1 MVLNKELIMKYTY
14 AYNIIISIIGLLL
27 SLPLLAHQ
35 SCDIELSAGLE
46 IKPASITFF
55 EQGPERENS
64 KLALYTIQDSK
75 YLSIRGEKVLLTHE
89 QLTLINAYDFHI
101 RQLVPKVKN
110 IAIEGVDIAIDGVSI
125 IFNSLLGEDN
135 TVGQELITELNML
148 KQQLDVNLSG
158 EHDIIIGVDGLESDV
173 LLGEEFEQR
182 IESAMEKAVMG
193 SMGSL
198 LVALGKQM
206 INDDEQGFEN
216 KIDIFSQT
224 IEREMESRAKII
236 EDKVQKLCSDFIT
249 LEMIETQL
257 QQSIAE
263 LQSINVFNVLY
274 Q

>member
-1 MVLNKELIMKYTY
+1 MILNKELIMKYTY
-14 AYNIIISIIGLLL
+14 AYNIIISIIGLL

-35 SCDIELSAGLE
+35 SCDIELSAGLT
-46 IKPASITFF
+46 IKPRSITFF
-55 EQGPERENS
+55 EQGSGRGNSER
-64 KLALYTIQDSK
+64 ALYTIMDSK
-75 YLSIRGEKVLLTHE
+75 SLSIRGEKILLTHE
-89 QLTLINAYDFHI
+89 QLTLINAYDIHI

-110 IAIEGVDIAIDGVSI
+110 IAIEGVDLAIDGVSI
-125 IFNSLLGEDN
+125 TFNSLLGEDN
-135 TVGQELITELNML
+135 TVGQELITELNVL
-148 KQQLDVNLSG
+148 KQKIDVNLSG
-158 EHDIIIGVDGLESDV
+158 EHDIIIGVDGFESDV
-173 LLGEEFEQR
+173 LLGEDFEQR

-206 INDDEQGFEN
+206 ISDEEHGFEN
-216 KIDIFSQT
+216 KIDTFSQT

-257 QQSIAE
+257 QESIAE
-263 LQSINVFNVLY
+263 LQSINILNVSN

>member
-173 LLGEEFEQR
+173 LLGEDFEQR

-263 LQSINVFNVLY
+263 LQSINVFNVSY

>member
-1 MVLNKELIMKYTY
+1 MVLNKELIMKYTN
-14 AYNIIISIIGLLL
+14 AYNIIISIIGLL

-55 EQGPERENS
+55 EQSSGSENS

-75 YLSIRGEKVLLTHE
+75 SLSIRGEKILLTHE
-89 QLTLINAYDFHI
+89 QLTLINAYDLHI

-135 TVGQELITELNML
+135 TVGQDLITELTKL
-148 KQQLDVNLSG
+148 RQQIDVNLSD
-158 EHDIIIGVDGLESDV
+158 EHDIIIGVDGLESDD
-173 LLGEEFEQR
+173 LLGEDFEQR
-182 IESAMEKAVMG
+182 IESAVEKAVMG

-206 INDDEQGFEN
+206 INDDDQGFEN
-216 KIDIFSQT
+216 KIDTFSQT
-224 IEREMESRAKII
+224 LEREMESRANII
-236 EDKVQKLCSDFIT
+236 EDKVEKLCSDFVK

-257 QQSIAE
+257 QESIAE
-263 LQSINVFNVLY
+263 LQPINVFNVSH
-274 Q
+274 